1 MKVSV
6 ITPCFN
12 HGKYIGEMLDSVM
25 NQSYQDFEVI
35 IVNDG
40 STDDTAQ
47 ILNTIAN
54 ERVTIY
60 HTTNHGPAVA
70 RNFAIHQAKGSIIL
84 NLDADDMIAP
94 TFLEKCVNIFHNQPN
109 TGIVYGDCEFF
120 GATTG
125 PFLLPAYSF
134 ETMLR
139 ANCIVA
145 NACFLKSDWLKT
157 EGYSTAMTYGYEDFD
172 FWLSIIELGRE
183 VFQIKEPLVY
193 YRTYENPEESRSG
206 RRKQDPLK
214 VQKAIIQAFQRH
226 KKLYSSIAPLY
237 EQFAELEKKI
247 YPALPA

>member
-6 ITPCFN
+6 VTPCFN
-12 HGKYIGEMLDSVM
+12 HGKYICEMLDSVM

-47 ILNTIAN
+47 LLNAIAN

-60 HTTNHGPAVA
+60 HTINRGPAVA
-70 RNFAIHQAKGSIIL
+70 RNFAIHQAKGSVIL
-84 NLDADDMIAP
+84 NLDADDAIAP
-94 TFLEKCVNIFHNQPN
+94 AFLEKCVHIFHDKPN
-109 TGIVYGDCEFF
+109 AGIVYGDCVFF
-120 GATTG
+120 GAKNG

-145 NACFLKSDWLKT
+145 NACFRKSDWEKT
-157 EGYSTAMTYGYEDFD
+157 EGYSCAMTYGYEDFD
-172 FWLSIIELGRE
+172 FWLSIIELGRD
-183 VFQIKEPLVY
+183 VHQIKEPLVF

-214 VQKAIIQAFQRH
+214 VQKAIVQAFQRH
-226 KKLYSSIAPLY
+226 KKLYSNIPQLY
-237 EQFAELEKKI
+237 EQYAALEKKT
-247 YPALPA
+247 YPDLPA